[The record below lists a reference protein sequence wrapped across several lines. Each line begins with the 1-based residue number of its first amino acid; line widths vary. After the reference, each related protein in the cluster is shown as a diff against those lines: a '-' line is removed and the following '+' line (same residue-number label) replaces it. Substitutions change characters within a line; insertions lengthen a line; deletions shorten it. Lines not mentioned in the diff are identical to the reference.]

1 VCEWIPGA
9 WHSVFPEI
17 VEKSFKVT
25 GISNEMGGNEDFL
38 VNDIGNE
45 SQSNDNGDD
54 SSTGSDSE

>member
-1 VCEWIPGA
+1 VNGSLGHGTQFFQKLW
-9 WHSVFPEI
+9 
-17 VEKSFKVT
+17 KSFKVT

-38 VNDIGNE
+38 VNDISNE